1 MGEAM
6 RRLIAGVAV
15 SAVLAV
21 GAFAALSGGAPDG
34 AGTRTPTPTATPPK
48 VRHSRHPRPVTVVWG
63 GDVTLGSQYGLP
75 PDRGRPLLA
84 GIART
89 LRDGHLTAV
98 NYEGTFATP
107 GLASKCEHTKPG
119 DCYAFA
125 APAANAKTLRHFGV
139 DIVNQANNHAFDY
152 GPLGWHAT
160 RVALKRAKV
169 KSTGAPGEI
178 VVMTRNHTRIA
189 LVGFSTYPWSGKMD
203 DPERVRVNVTYAARV
218 ADIVVVFMHA
228 GAEGAEQT
236 RVPLGAETAFGESRG
251 NSRVFARAAIDAGAD
266 LVLGSGPH
274 VLRGVERYKG
284 RLIAYSLGDL
294 AGWKNFGTKG
304 VTGLSGLLTVRLAAS
319 GRMRSARL
327 TALRLDAN
335 GVPRR
340 DSTEASVRLVKSL
353 TRSDFSGGGVR
364 ITRHGTITP
373 ARRG

>member
-1 MGEAM
+1 MLA
-6 RRLIAGVAV
+6 AGT
-15 SAVLAV
+15 LAV
-21 GAFAALSGGAPDG
+21 AMLAAGAFAALSRETPQGA
-34 AGTRTPTPTATPPK
+34 AQPTPTATPAE
-48 VRHSRHPRPVTVVWG
+48 VRHSRHPRPITVVWG
-63 GDVTLGSQYGLP
+63 GDTTLGSQYGMP
-75 PDRGRPLLA
+75 PDRGRPQLA
-84 GIART
+84 GIAKW
-89 LRDGHLTAV
+89 LRAGHVTAV

-125 APAANAKTLRHFGV
+125 APAENARTLRRFGIDV
-139 DIVNQANNHAFDY
+139 VNQANNHAFDY
-152 GPLGWHAT
+152 GPLGWNAT

-178 VVMTRNHTRIA
+178 VYTTRNKTRIA
-189 LVGFSTYPWSGKMD
+189 FAGFSTYPWSGKMD
-203 DPERVRVNVTYAARV
+203 DPERVRINVAEAARL
-218 ADIVVVFMHA
+218 ADIVIVFMHA
-228 GAEGAEQT
+228 GAEGAAYT
-236 RVPLGAETAFGESRG
+236 RVPLGPEMAFGESRG

-304 VTGLSGLLTVRLAAS
+304 VTGLSGLLTVRLAAD

-327 TALRLDAN
+327 TSLRLDKI

-340 DSTEASVRLVKSL
+340 DTTEASVKLVKQL
-353 TRSDFSGGGVR
+353 TRADFAGGGVR
-364 ITRHGTITP
+364 ISRRGEITP
-373 ARRG
+373 ARTR